1 MRERSWL
8 CAAQISHGGDHVKV
22 RTRKL
27 AAFATCLGIA
37 AAFPVMSSA
46 DKGGV
51 PNSGNGH
58 AKPCPAKGKRHHKKA
73 APNNKGK
80 KCGFAP
86 GSTTTTT
93 PTETETTTTST
104 T

>member
-1 MRERSWL
+1 MEVN
-8 CAAQISHGGDHVKV
+8 DDVKL

-27 AAFATCLGIA
+27 AVFVTCLGLA
-37 AAFPVMSSA
+37 AAFPVLSSA

-51 PNSGNGH
+51 PHNQ
-58 AKPCPAKGKRHHKKA
+58 KPCPAKGKRHHKKPK
-73 APNNKGK
+73 PNNKGK

-93 PTETETTTTST
+93 PSTTSTPSTTTTETETETTTTTST

>member
-1 MRERSWL
+1 VTL
-8 CAAQISHGGDHVKV
+8 

-27 AAFATCLGIA
+27 AVFVTCLGLG
-37 AAFPVMSSA
+37 AAFPVLSSA

-51 PNSGNGH
+51 PHNGTT
-58 AKPCPAKGKRHHKKA
+58 KPCPAKGKRHHKKP

-86 GSTTTTT
+86 GSTTTTAPST
-93 PTETETTTTST
+93 TSTETETTTST

>member
-1 MRERSWL
+1 MEVN
-8 CAAQISHGGDHVKV
+8 DDVKL

-27 AAFATCLGIA
+27 AVFATCLGIA
-37 AAFPVMSSA
+37 AAFPVLSSA

-51 PNSGNGH
+51 PHNQ
-58 AKPCPAKGKRHHKKA
+58 KPCPAKGKRHHKKPK
-73 APNNKGK
+73 PNNKGK

-93 PTETETTTTST
+93 PSTTSTDTETTTTTGSTST

>member
-1 MRERSWL
+1 MKL
-8 CAAQISHGGDHVKV
+8 

-27 AAFATCLGIA
+27 AVFATCLGIG
-37 AAFPVMSSA
+37 AAFPVLSSA

-51 PNSGNGH
+51 PHNN
-58 AKPCPAKGKRHHKKA
+58 KPCPAKGKRHHKHGKK
-73 APNNKGK
+73 NNKGK

-86 GSTTTTT
+86 GSTTTTSST
-93 PTETETTTTST
+93 TSTETTTVTST

>member
-1 MRERSWL
+1 MKL
-8 CAAQISHGGDHVKV
+8 

-27 AAFATCLGIA
+27 AVFVTCLGIA
-37 AAFPVMSSA
+37 GAFPVLSSA

-51 PNSGNGH
+51 PHSK
-58 AKPCPAKGKRHHKKA
+58 KPCPVKKHHHKKPK
-73 APNNKGK
+73 PNNKGK

-86 GSTTTTT
+86 GSTATTT
-93 PTETETTTTST
+93 PSTTTAPSTSTTETETTTTTST